1 MEENKMRRFTEE
13 IAKFADKP
21 FHVYFATSNANKFKE
36 MQFLGRQTFSVC
48 IFKCFYFEITVTFT
62 DGTTFT

>member
-1 MEENKMRRFTEE
+1 MRRFTEE

-36 MQFLGRQTFSVC
+36 MQFLGRQTFSV
-48 IFKCFYFEITVTFT
+48 ILI
-62 DGTTFT
+62 